1 MKPRTQHLAHRKT
14 RKITLMI
21 VPNNT
26 GNIKKIT
33 FLPWI
38 PKSIALG
45 LILAMVSLAVS
56 TYHFSGSLRVAE
68 KALAEEQVQVA
79 SLQEEREQHIS
90 EINELHRQFAQVNQR
105 LGKLNEL
112 ESRVLTLV
120 GLESSELEM
129 EDPLDEPV
137 EQPVISS
144 VVTASL
150 EKDYFSS
157 QFLLVSR
164 SSETRTMG
172 PVLNEYEID
181 VEQLSQL
188 IESQTSNMI
197 QLVGDVENQ
206 LEYLDAQP
214 NQWPASGRISSPFGN
229 RVSPTNRYRTE
240 FHQGIDIAGPS
251 GSNIVAAGSG
261 IVTYS
266 GYNGGYGRMVIISH
280 GYGYNSVYAH
290 NSQNMVEVG
299 DRVEKG
305 DLVAKM
311 GRTGRATGTHLHFE
325 VRVHGEPVDPMTVLQ

>member
-1 MKPRTQHLAHRKT
+1 MKPHTQHLAHRKT

-26 GNIKKIT
+26 GKVKKLT
-33 FLPWI
+33 LLPWI

-45 LILAMVSLAVS
+45 LILIMAALAIS
-56 TYHFSGSLRVAE
+56 TYHFSGSLHVAE
-68 KALAEEQVQVA
+68 KALAEEQAQVA
-79 SLQEEREQHIS
+79 SLQEERQQHIS
-90 EINELHRQFAQVNQR
+90 EIDELHRQFAQVNER
-105 LGKLNEL
+105 LAKLNEL
-112 ESRVLTLV
+112 ESKVLTLV
-120 GLESSELEM
+120 GLESSESEM
-129 EDPLDEPV
+129 EDPSVEPV
-137 EQPVISS
+137 EQPGIPSLL
-144 VVTASL
+144 AADL

-164 SSETRTMG
+164 SSDARIMG
-172 PVLNEYEID
+172 PVLNDYEVD

-188 IESQTSNMI
+188 IESQTSSMV
-197 QLVGDVENQ
+197 QLVGDVEDQ

-280 GYGYNSVYAH
+280 GYGYTSVYAH
-290 NSQNMVEVG
+290 NSQNLVEVG

-305 DLVAKM
+305 DLIAKM

-325 VRVHGEPVDPMTVLQ
+325 VRVHGEPVDPMTVLK